1 MTQVRQDPDGAH
13 ARTAR
18 DLPFLVN
25 GTLAPAEAARARAHL
40 QGCEDCRRDF
50 ERESELM
57 ECVREQAVVDY
68 APHVSFAKLA
78 VRIEEHETR
87 RERRAWWRMP
97 ARVRVRLRDAVIL
110 AQAAAIVVLVSVV
123 ASSAWREPPA
133 AEYRTLTRS
142 DPALPADVLRLRV
155 VFDDRVPAGDLR
167 RLLGTI
173 GGTVVDGPSAHGVFT
188 IALRTAAT
196 DSLGEAADVAEWL
209 RAQPGVRLAEVA
221 HTAPRNR

>member
-1 MTQVRQDPDGAH
+1 MTQVSPDPHGAH

-25 GTLAPAEAARARAHL
+25 GTLAPAEAVRAREHL
-40 QGCEDCRRDF
+40 QGCEDCQREL
-50 ERESELM
+50 ERETALM

-78 VRIEEHETR
+78 VRIDEHEAH

-97 ARVRVRLRDAVIL
+97 ARARVRLRDAVIL
-110 AQAAAIVVLVSVV
+110 AQAAAIVVLVAVG
-123 ASSAWREPPA
+123 AGSAWREPP

-142 DPALPADVLRLRV
+142 VPALPADVPRLRV

-167 RLLGTI
+167 RMLGTV

-196 DSLGEAADVAEWL
+196 DPSGEAAAVADWL
-209 RAQPGVRLAEVA
+209 RAQPGVQLAEVA
-221 HTAPRNR
+221 QTAP